1 LLRFYNTLTR
11 SLSPF
16 EKPKDQTV
24 LIYTCGPTV
33 YNFAHLGNLRAYV
46 FADLLIRTLNYFG
59 YRTKRVL
66 NITDVG
72 HLTSDAD
79 SGEDKVEKEAQK
91 ERKSAWQI
99 AREYEKAFFEDWQ
112 ALNLL
117 PPDIIARATEHIKE
131 QITLIQRLEK
141 RGYTYRTS
149 DGIYFDTSKLA
160 DYGKLWG
167 QDRSQLLEGSRVEK
181 NPEKKNPTDFALWK
195 FSPKDR
201 KRDMEWDSPW
211 GRGFPGWHIECSAMA
226 MKHLGETID
235 IHTGGVDHIAIHH
248 TNEIAQSEAATGK
261 PFARFFLHNEFL
273 VGKSGKKMA
282 KSQGVFLSLKEA
294 SKRGFEPLAFRY
306 LCLTVHYRDK
316 LHFSFESLASA
327 NEALK
332 NLWRFAGE
340 QKGKQSEAKKN
351 ISAILKEALLEIE
364 KELACDLNSPRALA
378 KIWEI
383 KKRLNAENLKDNLV
397 YEFLLKIDKVLGL
410 KIKEKTSK
418 LPPLPKELFKLLKL
432 RDAARKEKDFKK
444 ADEIRSQIEAKG
456 FKVEDVPDGVRL
468 IQDSKTFEV
477 LKD

>member
-1 LLRFYNTLTR
+1 MLRLYNTLTK

-16 EKPKDQTV
+16 EKPKDEV
-24 LIYTCGPTV
+24 VSIYTCGPTV

-46 FADLLIRTLNYFG
+46 FADLLIRTLKYFG
-59 YRTKRVL
+59 YQTKRVL

-79 SGEDKVEKEAQK
+79 SGEDKVEKEARR
-91 ERKSAWQI
+91 ERKSAWTI
-99 AREYEKAFFEDWQ
+99 AKEYEKAFFEDWQ

-117 PPDIIARATEHIKE
+117 PPDIIARATEHIDD
-131 QITLIQRLEK
+131 QIALIKRLENK
-141 RGYTYRTS
+141 GYTYKTS
-149 DGIYFDTSKLA
+149 DGIYFDTSKVA

-167 QDRSQLLEGSRVEK
+167 QDRSQFLEGVRVEK

-195 FSPKDR
+195 FSPKDK

-226 MKHLGETID
+226 MKYLGETID
-235 IHTGGVDHIAIHH
+235 IHTGGIDHIAIHH

-273 VGKSGKKMA
+273 VDKNGEKMA
-282 KSQGVFLSLKEA
+282 KSKGQFLSLKEVV
-294 SKRGFEPLAFRY
+294 KRGFEPLAFRY

-316 LHFSFESLASA
+316 LHFSFEALASA

-340 QKGKQSEAKKN
+340 QKGKQSEAKEN
-351 ISAILKEALLEIE
+351 ISVILKETLLEIE
-364 KELACDLNSPRALA
+364 KELACDLNSPRVLA
-378 KIWEI
+378 KIWET
-383 KKRLNAENLKDNLV
+383 KKRLNSENLKDNLV

-410 KIKEKTSK
+410 KIKEKTNK
-418 LPPLPKELFKLLKL
+418 LPPLSKKILDLLKL
-432 RDAARKEKDFKK
+432 RNTARKEKDYKK
-444 ADEIRSQIEAKG
+444 ADEIREQIEAKG
-456 FKVEDVPDGVRL
+456 FKVEDIPDGVRL
-468 IQDSKTFEV
+468 IKDGNTFE
-477 LKD
+477 LKE